1 MGAFGLAFWIDAV
14 SYPCPSEAAHAWAG
28 IAPVPVLEMPSR
40 GPPGRVGHPL
50 VGRKRSL
57 SPLFRSPSACALK
70 CEHAMLSR
78 E

>member
-1 MGAFGLAFWIDAV
+1 
-14 SYPCPSEAAHAWAG
+14 
-28 IAPVPVLEMPSR
+28 MPSR